1 MLKENLLISD
11 LARETGVSVRTIRY
25 YIMEGLLP
33 SPQVRGRYSVY
44 DEAYLHRIK
53 LIKILKDAY
62 LPLSKIRE
70 LLSNLKPEEIKSTLE
85 NYEKEPPML
94 NVPLPAA
101 LQGDMAGGLSAREYI
116 RRVRESQGSPR
127 PRARLYQAESQ
138 IKAHPNTPSKL
149 GSGDIDWLG
158 TLEEPEVS
166 PSTTSISLHRRIS
179 PSAED
184 ELIESESIP
193 QKWVRIEVAPGIEL
207 NIREDEY
214 LKRNHQIEK
223 IVDMFKGVEPR
234 RTG

>member
-44 DEAYLHRIK
+44 DEGYLHRIK

-85 NYEKEPPML
+85 NYEKEPPLL
-94 NVPLPAA
+94 NVPLSTA

-127 PRARLYQAESQ
+127 LQTRLYQAESQ

-149 GSGDIDWLG
+149 GPGDIDWLD
-158 TLEEPEVS
+158 TLEKPEVS
-166 PSTTSISLHRRIS
+166 PSTTPTPLLRRVS

-184 ELIESESIP
+184 EGNESESIP
-193 QKWVRIEVAPGIEL
+193 QNWVRIRVAPGIEL

-214 LKRNHQIEK
+214 LKRKRQIEK
-223 IVDMFKGVEPR
+223 IVNMFKG
-234 RTG
+234 